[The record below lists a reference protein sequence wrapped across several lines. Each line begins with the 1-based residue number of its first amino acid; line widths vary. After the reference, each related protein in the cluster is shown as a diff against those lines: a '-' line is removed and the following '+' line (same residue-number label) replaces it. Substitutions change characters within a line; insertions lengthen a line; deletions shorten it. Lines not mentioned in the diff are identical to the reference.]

1 MRMQRSGGAED
12 ATATGYSVET
22 ATELWA
28 AT

>member
-12 ATATGYSVET
+12 ASATGYSVE
-22 ATELWA
+22 AVTELWA

>member
-22 ATELWA
+22 ATELGA